1 MIQKTVVSGVSDIY
15 VTACWTIHIS
25 VNFTMNRYFSLL
37 FFLMFLNVNVV
48 AQEPGKVTD
57 EDRRLINETTRDYN
71 ICVQQ
76 NAVQQLDN
84 FADIRKVA
92 ALAVNLCEHQ
102 LNELKV
108 KLGSKANSDLYSG
121 LGRHIKNRAIKTLL
135 PLLMI
140 AKSSRQARDSEN

>member
-1 MIQKTVVSGVSDIY
+1 
-15 VTACWTIHIS
+15 
-25 VNFTMNRYFSLL
+25 MNRYATIL
-37 FFLMFLNVNVV
+37 FISICMNASIN
-48 AQEPGKVTD
+48 AQQRDEVSD
-57 EDRRLINETTRDYN
+57 EDRQLINETTRDYN

-84 FADIRKVA
+84 FSDIRKAA

-102 LNELKV
+102 LNEFRE

-121 LGRHIKNRAIKTLL
+121 LGRHIKNRAIRTLL

-140 AKSSRQARDSEN
+140 ARSSRQASDSEN